1 MHLEDWIPTRP
12 TQLRI
17 EWAMEVE
24 DEDEEKEDV
33 AEEFLL
39 SSPLAIAIGDGLAN
53 RVVEEDGP
61 LPKSSLAIQE
71 WRRCVTC
78 WSEQYVCSGWDFAL
92 RLEIESDGCLRRIR
106 KLIAIRS
113 LCVYYKRGLWVPWEG
128 NLYPPSLLQMDYI
141 RGFFFQSLC

>member
-71 WRRCVTC
+71 W
-78 WSEQYVCSGWDFAL
+78 
-92 RLEIESDGCLRRIR
+92 
-106 KLIAIRS
+106 
-113 LCVYYKRGLWVPWEG
+113 
-128 NLYPPSLLQMDYI
+128 
-141 RGFFFQSLC
+141 